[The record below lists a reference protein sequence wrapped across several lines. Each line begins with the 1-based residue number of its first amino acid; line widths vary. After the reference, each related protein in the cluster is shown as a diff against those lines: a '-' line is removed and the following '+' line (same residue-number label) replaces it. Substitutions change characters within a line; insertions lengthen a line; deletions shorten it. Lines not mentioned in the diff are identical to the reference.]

1 MRVTVNHPSWNI
13 GFYWKMTRRC
23 VAAGCSNSHKDGY
36 SLYTFPKDLKIRR
49 HWVKFV
55 RMRRAKWP
63 GPSKYSYLCSAH
75 FGPQSFSHPPYHRYR
90 SFQINFRNDLK
101 PDAIPTRY
109 SADATDD
116 PVKVDPSSPVFSIT
130 SSSIAATPKHT
141 TTPDPVTSVTAT
153 PVRSNSNSADVVSL
167 PDHSAI
173 ESQAQVSTPV
183 SAGENTPTFGWT
195 SARRRRIC
203 KRDLI
208 KVCLYSVNIK

>member
-75 FGPQSFSHPPYHRYR
+75 FGPESFSHPPYHRYR

-130 SSSIAATPKHT
+130 ILCPIISWHSHFPGKYRTNHNFPLNVSPLHAPAIYDPKIIVISS
-141 TTPDPVTSVTAT
+141 
-153 PVRSNSNSADVVSL
+153 L
-167 PDHSAI
+167 
-173 ESQAQVSTPV
+173 
-183 SAGENTPTFGWT
+183 
-195 SARRRRIC
+195 
-203 KRDLI
+203 
-208 KVCLYSVNIK
+208 VC

>member
-75 FGPQSFSHPPYHRYR
+75 FGPESFSHPPYHRYR

-130 SSSIAATPKHT
+130 ST
-141 TTPDPVTSVTAT
+141 TVL
-153 PVRSNSNSADVVSL
+153 VVLDLVVLRPRRNILL
-167 PDHSAI
+167 P
-173 ESQAQVSTPV
+173 QTLLLVLLLLPLGLT
-183 SAGENTPTFGWT
+183 
-195 SARRRRIC
+195 
-203 KRDLI
+203 LI
-208 KVCLYSVNIK
+208 RLM